1 MHHFIVM
8 APEIK
13 NEFYFNT
20 TKLDEASELVLPHY
34 VSKGATITPCK
45 FEKFECKMNGI
56 WTVIDVK
63 GS

>member
-20 TKLDEASELVLPHY
+20 STLDEAAELVLPYY
-34 VSKGATITPCK
+34 VSKGATITPC
-45 FEKFECKMNGI
+45 
-56 WTVIDVK
+56 
-63 GS
+63 